1 MSVSFEIWLK
11 EGRLKRHKPA
21 RQEIAS
27 LVALADRRLAD
38 SRVAGL
44 STEGRFLLAYNAAVA
59 LASAALHAAGYRTST
74 NLPGHHAI
82 TIASLALTVG
92 ADRAAVGAL
101 EAWRKKRN
109 RATYEA
115 SAAFSEHE
123 IDELVRLVGK
133 LRAELEAWL
142 RAHPALLKA

>member
-1 MSVSFEIWLK
+1 MSFETWLT
-11 EGRLKRHKPA
+11 EGRLKRHKPS

-27 LVALADRRLAD
+27 LAALADRRLAD
-38 SRVAGL
+38 SRVAGI
-44 STEGRFLLAYNAAVA
+44 SGEGRFLLAYNAAIA

-74 NLPGHHAI
+74 NLPGHHAV
-82 TIASLALTVG
+82 TIASLALTFG
-92 ADRAAVGAL
+92 ADPAAVAAL

-123 IDELVRLVGK
+123 VDELVTLVGK
-133 LRAELEAWL
+133 LRAQFEAWL
-142 RAHPALLKA
+142 RARHPALR